1 MFLTFF
7 FFVFVFVLFLFL
19 FLFCFVFHIFY
30 CHFENKKV
38 FTRLSVYSIYIFK
51 LLLIINYICIFKQFY
66 NYICK
71 LLFLLYIMF
80 LRFGKAEWDCV
91 TKGNI
96 FMCARYFLCFQVYCL
111 SCRRKLQRYGFQN
124 LILDI
129 LYSFKHI
136 WKICL
141 FFY

>member
-1 MFLTFF
+1 
-7 FFVFVFVLFLFL
+7 
-19 FLFCFVFHIFY
+19 
-30 CHFENKKV
+30 
-38 FTRLSVYSIYIFK
+38 
-51 LLLIINYICIFKQFY
+51 
-66 NYICK
+66 
-71 LLFLLYIMF
+71 MF

-141 FFY
+141 FFLLNIERDEFGLRKRDASPFANPVFTPLSVWNEK